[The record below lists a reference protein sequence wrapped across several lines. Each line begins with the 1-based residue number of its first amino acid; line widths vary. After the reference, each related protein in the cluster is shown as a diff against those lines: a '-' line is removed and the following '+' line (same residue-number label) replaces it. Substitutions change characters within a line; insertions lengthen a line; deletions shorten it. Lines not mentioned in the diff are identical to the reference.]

1 MAFLRSDRSKMPT
14 SRYVQ
19 SCTIYNPQ
27 SDHNFILKMT
37 VPLDEVEKV
46 LTQSDLVSGDVSP
59 HIALRSLVRVLRGPY
74 QHCQGVV
81 TEKSNQGRELII
93 MDPDNNEN
101 VSLPRRS

>member
-1 MAFLRSDRSKMPT
+1 MPT

-27 SDHNFILKMT
+27 SDHNFILKMM

-46 LTQSDLVSGDVSP
+46 LTQLDLVSRDVSP
-59 HIALRSLVRVLRGPY
+59 HITLRSLVRVLQGPY

-81 TEKSNQGRELII
+81 AGKSNRG
-93 MDPDNNEN
+93 
-101 VSLPRRS
+101 